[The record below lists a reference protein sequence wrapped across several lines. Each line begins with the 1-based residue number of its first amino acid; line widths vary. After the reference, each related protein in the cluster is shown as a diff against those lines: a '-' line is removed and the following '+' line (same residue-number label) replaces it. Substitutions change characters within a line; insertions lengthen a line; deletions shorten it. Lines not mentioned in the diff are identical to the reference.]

1 MRYGCPSCSGAVT
14 LHAGE
19 RKARHFHH
27 RRSACSVETVL
38 HVSAK
43 RLIVQAVEA
52 WKAGGPAPVFVRAC
66 AEPGCGARARAD
78 PAPRPVSALAV
89 RGARRAP
96 RRGEARGAVRA
107 PDAQRARARASVPA
121 RGLFR
126 VRAGGR
132 RTRSTRRR
140 ARRCAACS
148 RSGTGGRARAFA
160 AAQSSR
166 RGRGDDERGH
176 AGCAFERRA
185 GSPRTPPR
193 ARVRAASDR
202 RQRREIVSRR
212 GTPSR
217 RARSP
222 RGARGGPPRG
232 PRARAGDRCG
242 SPRVLGA
249 GEVAE
254 HAVREPDALG
264 AKRLEGREVGHRAAS
279 AAICWW

>member
-66 AEPGCGARARAD
+66 AEPGCGARAPAD
-78 PAPRPVSALAV
+78 PAPRPVPALAV

-121 RGLFR
+121 RGLSR
-126 VRAGGR
+126 VRAGGGPGLR
-132 RTRSTRRR
+132 GDAPEDARR
-140 ARRCAACS
+140 ARVPARMGERVHSLRREAHVGASATMNPATPAAPSSGARRFPADAAS
-148 RSGTGGRARAFA
+148 RA
-160 AAQSSR
+160 
-166 RGRGDDERGH
+166 
-176 AGCAFERRA
+176 
-185 GSPRTPPR
+185 
-193 ARVRAASDR
+193 RAASDR
-202 RQRREIVSRR
+202 RQRY
-212 GTPSR
+212 
-217 RARSP
+217 
-222 RGARGGPPRG
+222 G
-232 PRARAGDRCG
+232 PRARRSPGARSRTPRAGAAR
-242 SPRVLGA
+242 
-249 GEVAE
+249 
-254 HAVREPDALG
+254 
-264 AKRLEGREVGHRAAS
+264 RARRG
-279 AAICWW
+279 